1 MEFLLYRHQH
11 LLPYKGWFKDDTR
24 TTSDTSTT
32 SDTISTSI
40 ETTEPSIAVTEDV
53 KDTTTEP
60 ISQPTITSTL
70 WIFLFTLA
78 QNIATILQNTYIT
91 IHNIPLK
98 KLGSRNIWIN
108 LSP

>member
-1 MEFLLYRHQH
+1 MTVPFYQCQLP
-11 LLPYKGWFKDDTR
+11 LPYKGWFKKDTSSTSGTISPSS
-24 TTSDTSTT
+24 TTTETSTT
-32 SDTISTSI
+32 
-40 ETTEPSIAVTEDV
+40 VTEGV
-53 KDTTTEP
+53 TDTTTEP
-60 ISQPTITSTL
+60 ISQQTVTSTL